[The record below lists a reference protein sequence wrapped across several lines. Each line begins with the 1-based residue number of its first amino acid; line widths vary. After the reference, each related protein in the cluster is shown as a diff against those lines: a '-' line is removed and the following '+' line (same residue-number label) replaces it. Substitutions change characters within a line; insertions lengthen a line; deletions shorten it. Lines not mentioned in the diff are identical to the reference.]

1 MFTPSFVRSL
11 AELAE
16 AKPEVVVA
24 KLHRAFGKIDRLGE
38 HDIAIAYQTI
48 DTTMKSCGFADCP
61 VLQGLRA
68 AALARMQFLAKAAAE
83 DGRWPAQMR
92 LLREW
97 YATVSNTPLATF
109 KP

>member
-11 AELAE
+11 GELA
-16 AKPEVVVA
+16 KSTPEVVVA
-24 KLHRAFGKIDRLGE
+24 KLHRAFGKIDKLGE

-68 AALARMQFLAKAAAE
+68 AALARMQFLTKEAQQNK
-83 DGRWPAQMR
+83 RRPAHEAS
-92 LLREW
+92 LLRQW
-97 YATVSNTPLATF
+97 YSAVSGLSVSAF
-109 KP
+109 